1 MAYSTKVYIVQRGD
15 GTVIAAKLSF
25 EAAHKMAKANAPAKV
40 LFAVADKST
49 DLNVVGHASDHA
61 VCK

>member
-1 MAYSTKVYIVQRGD
+1 MAYSTKVYIVQKGD

-25 EAAHKMAKANAPAKV
+25 DAAHQMAKTHAPARV
-40 LFAVADKST
+40 LFSVADKS
-49 DLNVVGHASDHA
+49 LEPNVVGHASDQA